1 MNEEYL
7 LNHGTDKPIQIEIS
21 NVLGAELDGLS
32 IEMDEMWSFC
42 HDKSQQVW
50 LWWAID
56 HETNT
61 PLAYVFGTREH
72 KYLDELLKLLE
83 PYSIKTVYADNNYAY
98 KDKISE
104 NRLITGKKDTQQI
117 ERDHLTLRT
126 RIKRLARKTI
136 CFSKNKEI
144 HMAVIGT
151 FINTYFFGRKLD
163 CSTILRQYPNLDLT
177 PLLPGNAG
185 LARRIFCV
193 SCCADWL
200 THCGLELM
208 LTMIFSKK
216 IR

>member
-21 NVLGAELDGLS
+21 NVLEAELDGLS

-72 KYLDELLKLLE
+72 KYLDELLRLMHELCKCFHWCQNSTRLHSLVISLELLKLLE

-98 KDKISE
+98 KDRISE

-163 CSTILRQYPNLDLT
+163 CSTIL
-177 PLLPGNAG
+177 
-185 LARRIFCV
+185 
-193 SCCADWL
+193 
-200 THCGLELM
+200 
-208 LTMIFSKK
+208 
-216 IR
+216 

>member
-1 MNEEYL
+1 M
-7 LNHGTDKPIQIEIS
+7 
-21 NVLGAELDGLS
+21 
-32 IEMDEMWSFC
+32 
-42 HDKSQQVW
+42 
-50 LWWAID
+50 WWAIE

-136 CFSKNKEI
+136 CFSKNK
-144 HMAVIGT
+144 ASLV
-151 FINTYFFGRKLD
+151 
-163 CSTILRQYPNLDLT
+163 
-177 PLLPGNAG
+177 LL
-185 LARRIFCV
+185 LIRIF
-193 SCCADWL
+193 
-200 THCGLELM
+200 LEEN
-208 LTMIFSKK
+208 
-216 IR
+216 

>member
-42 HDKSQQVW
+42 NDKSRQVW

-83 PYSIKTVYADNNYAY
+83 PYSIKTVYADHNYAY

-104 NRLITGKKDTQQI
+104 
-117 ERDHLTLRT
+117 E
-126 RIKRLARKTI
+126 
-136 CFSKNKEI
+136 
-144 HMAVIGT
+144 
-151 FINTYFFGRKLD
+151 
-163 CSTILRQYPNLDLT
+163 STDYR
-177 PLLPGNAG
+177 
-185 LARRIFCV
+185 
-193 SCCADWL
+193 
-200 THCGLELM
+200 
-208 LTMIFSKK
+208 
-216 IR
+216 

>member
-42 HDKSQQVW
+42 NDKSQQVW
-50 LWWAID
+50 LWWATD

-61 PLAYVFGTREH
+61 PLAYVFGTRDH

-104 NRLITGKKDTQQI
+104 NRLGD
-117 ERDHLTLRT
+117 
-126 RIKRLARKTI
+126 
-136 CFSKNKEI
+136 
-144 HMAVIGT
+144 
-151 FINTYFFGRKLD
+151 
-163 CSTILRQYPNLDLT
+163 
-177 PLLPGNAG
+177 
-185 LARRIFCV
+185 
-193 SCCADWL
+193 
-200 THCGLELM
+200 
-208 LTMIFSKK
+208 SKK
-216 IR
+216 IREYLLIDRNMLKWSKEG